1 MKIFSENRFSGKT
14 YFIQLVPGLE
24 VVDGLGPLP
33 LLLVHAVDHV
43 VVLRVPLLALL
54 LQELL
59 RRPLLLVELTV
70 EVGDALLQA
79 QLQDLVVLDGNSIDF
94 QNCPRNR
101 PKIGPNGLER
111 GHVMN
116 RLNVYAG

>member
-1 MKIFSENRFSGKT
+1 MKIVSENRFSGKT

-33 LLLVHAVDHV
+33 LLLVDAVDHV

-59 RRPLLLVELTV
+59 RRPLLFVELTV

-79 QLQDLVVLDGNSIDF
+79 QLQDLVVL
-94 QNCPRNR
+94 
-101 PKIGPNGLER
+101 
-111 GHVMN
+111 
-116 RLNVYAG
+116 